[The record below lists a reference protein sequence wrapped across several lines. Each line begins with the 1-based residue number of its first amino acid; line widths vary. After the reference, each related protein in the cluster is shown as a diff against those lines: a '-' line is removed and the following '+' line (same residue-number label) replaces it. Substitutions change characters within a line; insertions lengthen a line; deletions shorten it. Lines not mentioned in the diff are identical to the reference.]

1 MPDATTP
8 SPYPA
13 AVVVASD
20 RVARGEAED
29 RGGPRVA
36 ALLTASGRFEIIE
49 TVVVADDRA
58 AIRAELLRLT
68 VSAALVVTTGGT
80 GLGPRDVTPEATLDV
95 IERRVPGMEEAMRA
109 AGRAK
114 TPLAVLSRAVVGS
127 RGPAL
132 VVNLPGSPKG
142 IEDGL
147 TALAA
152 SLPHAV
158 EVLRR
163 ELADCAPARARFER

>member
-1 MPDATTP
+1 M
-8 SPYPA
+8 
-13 AVVVASD
+13 
-20 RVARGEAED
+20 
-29 RGGPRVA
+29 
-36 ALLTASGRFEIIE
+36 
-49 TVVVADDRA
+49 
-58 AIRAELLRLT
+58 
-68 VSAALVVTTGGT
+68 VTTGGT